1 MEGVERDGSS
11 GESIGVVVEASRA
24 KIELL
29 KRRAHNLFKEQ
40 SHSWVHSQLHIYF
53 VQ

>member
-1 MEGVERDGSS
+1 MEGVERDGNG
-11 GESIGVVVEASRA
+11 GESMGAVVEVSGA

-40 SHSWVHSQLHIYF
+40 YHS
-53 VQ
+53 

>member
-1 MEGVERDGSS
+1 MEGVEHDGNG
-11 GESIGVVVEASRA
+11 GESMGVVVEVSGA

-40 SHSWVHSQLHIYF
+40 YHS
-53 VQ
+53 